1 MSFSSRYVFF
11 PLLVQSFLL
20 MLVLRPVNGDVEIP
34 SNLPNSALIFIKPH
48 ANTQATQD
56 LVIDKLNSAN
66 IRVLTQ
72 VDIGGKEIDEKGL
85 IDQHY
90 YSIASKATIL
100 PAKDIPVPP
109 EKFQEAFGESWEQ
122 VLQEDRAVNAMEACK
137 RFGCTPEQL
146 NEAWNKVEAV
156 KFGGGFYCAK
166 VSVKKQQP
174 TLYVFNAFFM
184 AMRSKFVGP
193 DKEIRCYVVEWDPDE
208 LSWAAFRQ
216 NILGPTDPADAPPQ
230 SIRRTIL
237 DQYQSLGLVGEPN
250 KSDNGVH
257 ASASAF
263 EGLAEK
269 MNWLNLDPEF
279 DQFGKLLLDSGLTKS
294 RISEWA
300 KDPQVKISD
309 SNVGSVFDE
318 LEELDA
324 PACIKKMLLL
334 DRLNSLSS
342 VGEEL

>member
-1 MSFSSRYVFF
+1 MASCYISSGI
-11 PLLVQSFLL
+11 PLLGSLL
-20 MLVLRPVNGDVEIP
+20 LLVLLQAAQVNGEVEIP
-34 SNLPNSALIFIKPH
+34 SSLPNSALLFIKPH

-56 LVIDKLNSAN
+56 LVIDKLNHAN

-122 VLQEDRAVNAMEACK
+122 VLKEDRAVNAMEACK

-146 NEAWNKVEAV
+146 NDAWSKVDAV

-166 VSVKKQQP
+166 VSVQRKP
-174 TLYVFNAFFM
+174 ELYVFNAFFM

-208 LSWAAFRQ
+208 LSWASFRQ
-216 NILGPTDPADAPPQ
+216 NILGPTDPTEAPPQ
-230 SIRRTIL
+230 SIRRAIL
-237 DQYQSLGLVGEPN
+237 EQYQILGLDNEPN

-269 MNWLNLDPEF
+269 MNWLNLDPEY
-279 DQFGKLLLDSGLTKS
+279 DKFGKLLLDSGLTKS
-294 RISEWA
+294 RIFEWA
-300 KDPQVKISD
+300 KDPKIKISE
-309 SNVGSVFDE
+309 SAHGSIFDT

-324 PACIKKMLLL
+324 PACIQKLVAL
-334 DRLNSLSS
+334 DRLNSVSS
-342 VGEEL
+342 VAEEL